1 MFYKYRF
8 LKKFLVILTTIIFSS
23 GVFGQ
28 TGGNNTYEFLNLPV
42 SARVAALGSNFLVA
56 NDNDLSLAVINPSLI
71 GDNLHHQLSL
81 SFAEYISDVN
91 YGTVAYSHTFKKVG
105 SFATALQFINYG
117 RFLEAD
123 ETGLTYGNF
132 SGGEY
137 AFTLGWGRKLH
148 KNFMLGANLKMI
160 YSQLEKYNSF
170 GLAVDV
176 AGTYVH
182 EKSGFMASV
191 LFKNIGRQLDAYVP
205 GNIEPLPF
213 EFQLGIAQRFK
224 KLPLRYSVVYNH
236 LEKWDLTY
244 ADPRIS
250 NVDPVSGDT
259 INKGKL
265 EVFADKLMRHFV
277 LGIEFYP
284 AKRFYISIGYNYQ
297 RRHELRTE
305 VKKGLVGFS
314 FGCGINIYKF
324 RISYAWAKYHLKG
337 APNTFT
343 ISTNLVDLF
352 SKKEKK

>member
-1 MFYKYRF
+1 MKRFAAILFSVFFYTS
-8 LKKFLVILTTIIFSS
+8 L
-23 GVFGQ
+23 FGQ

-42 SARVAALGSNFLVA
+42 SARVAALGGNMLVA
-56 NDNDLSLAVINPSLI
+56 RDNDLSLAIINPSLI
-71 GDNLHHQLSL
+71 GDNLHHQFSL
-81 SFAEYISDVN
+81 NFAEYISDVN
-91 YGTVAYSHTFKKVG
+91 YGSVAYSHTFKKVG
-105 SFATALQFINYG
+105 SFAGALQFINYG

-123 ETGLTYGNF
+123 EAGMTYGNF

-137 AFTLGWGRKLH
+137 ALTLGWGRKLH
-148 KNFMLGANLKMI
+148 KNFLLGANLKMI

-176 AGTYVH
+176 AGTYFH
-182 EKSGFMASV
+182 EKSGFMASL

-213 EFQLGIAQRFK
+213 EIQLGISQRFN

-236 LEKWDLTY
+236 IEKWDLTFK
-244 ADPRIS
+244 DPKTS
-250 NVDPVSGDT
+250 NVDPVTGDT
-259 INKGKL
+259 ISPRKVG
-265 EVFADKLMRHFV
+265 VFADKLMRHLV
-277 LGIEFYP
+277 LGVEFYP

-305 VKKGLVGFS
+305 VKKGIVGFS
-314 FGCGINIYKF
+314 FGCGINVYKF

-337 APNTFT
+337 SPSTIT
-343 ISTNLVDLF
+343 ISTNLTELF